1 MFEKF
6 TVTTLWY
13 RVNKYI
19 IINLSEVDSV
29 YVNESNSVW
38 VIYKNGTSQLLSKFN
53 TEKEAI
59 NLVDSIWGTI
69 KNES

>member
-19 IINLSEVDSV
+19 IINLSEVTSV
-29 YVNESNSVW
+29 YVTEDNSVW
-38 VIYKNGTSQLLSKFN
+38 VKYKNGTSQALATFN
-53 TEKEAI
+53 TEEEAV
-59 NLVDSIWGTI
+59 NLVDSIWGVI
-69 KNES
+69 KDES